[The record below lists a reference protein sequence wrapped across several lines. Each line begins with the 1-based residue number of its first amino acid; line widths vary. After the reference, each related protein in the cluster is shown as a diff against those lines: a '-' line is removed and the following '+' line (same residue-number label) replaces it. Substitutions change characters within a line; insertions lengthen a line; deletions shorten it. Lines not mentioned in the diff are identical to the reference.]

1 MTLPKEG
8 GITLRQLLDGWVAVD
23 AKPAHIVR
31 GLCHDSRKLREGDLF
46 FALSGCRSHGMA
58 HAKEAAKAGACAI
71 LFDPAGGGA
80 EMAAREDVTSI
91 PCVPVDNLDQLLGRV
106 ADRFFA
112 EPSKAMDVIGIT
124 GTNGKTSCS
133 HFLADALADEG
144 KAAVVGTL
152 GWGKPGDLQ
161 PTIHTT
167 PDAIEVQGLLGK
179 LRNENYRYVAMEASS
194 HGLEQG
200 RLNGVRFKGGL
211 FTNLSRD
218 HLDYHKTME
227 AYLAAKLR
235 LVHWPGLEFLV
246 FNGDDPSAETLL
258 TQAPSST
265 RKIAF
270 TTKPDG
276 LAEADGIAVLRASRP
291 NCDSRGLNFEVN
303 YEGGQATVSAPVYG
317 SFNVQNLLGSL
328 GVLLGLGYSLEK
340 SALLLAKVNP
350 VPGRMEQFSASSGA
364 QIVVDYS
371 HTPDALEKALVSLKD
386 HCRGDLWVVFGC
398 GGDRDKGK
406 RPQMGATALKLADR
420 IVLTDDNPRTENGD
434 AIILDILEGFAGQ
447 SVPVLRDRRA
457 AIAYAVEHLQ
467 ADDILLIAGK
477 GHEDYQEINGVK
489 HPFSDQTV
497 IKELLGLG
505 RVEGFL

>member
-1 MTLPKEG
+1 MTLPKDG

-91 PCVPVDNLDQLLGRV
+91 PCIPVENLDQLLGRV
-106 ADRFFA
+106 ADRYFD
-112 EPSKAMDVIGIT
+112 EPSRDMDVIGIT

-144 KAAVVGTL
+144 KSAVIGTL

-167 PDAIEVQGLLGK
+167 PDAIEVHGLLGK

-246 FNGDDPSAETLL
+246 FNGDDPSSDVLL
-258 TQAPSST
+258 AQAPSNI

-270 TTKPDG
+270 TTKPDSFKEMQG
-276 LAEADGIAVLRASRP
+276 LELLQASSPHCDNQGLSFAVS
-291 NCDSRGLNFEVN
+291 FEGKTV
-303 YEGGQATVSAPVYG
+303 TVSASVYG

-328 GVLLGLGYSLEK
+328 GVLLGLGYPLEK
-340 SALLLAKVNP
+340 SVKLLGKVKP
-350 VPGRMEQFSASSGA
+350 VPGRMEQFSASNGA

-371 HTPDALEKALVSLKD
+371 HTPDALEKALESLKE

-406 RPQMGATALKLADR
+406 RPQMGAVAHSQANR

-457 AIAYAVEHLQ
+457 AIAFAVDHLQ
-467 ADDILLIAGK
+467 TDDILLVAGK
-477 GHEDYQEINGVK
+477 GHEDYQEINGVR
-489 HPFSDQTV
+489 HPFSDQAV
-497 IKELLGLG
+497 IKELLGQSK
-505 RVEGFL
+505 VES